1 MYLSFDF
8 SVLLY
13 QVIPVFVLTNFNDI
27 IHTILGGQQQYGVT
41 LPFTVNYQELGC
53 KPDISGR
60 IER

>member
-27 IHTILGGQQQYGVT
+27 IHTIWGGQQQYGVT
-41 LPFTVNYQELGC
+41 PPFTVSYEELGC
-53 KPDISGR
+53 KPDTGGR